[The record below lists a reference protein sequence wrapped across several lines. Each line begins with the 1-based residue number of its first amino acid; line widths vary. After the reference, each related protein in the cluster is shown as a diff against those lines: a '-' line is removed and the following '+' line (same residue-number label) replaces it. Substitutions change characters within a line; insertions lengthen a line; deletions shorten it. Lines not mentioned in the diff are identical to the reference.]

1 MRIKLNYI
9 TPLLA
14 AGAAVAAIATAPTA
28 VAVPNAAADSAQGQQ
43 TRIDSGPTASPC
55 PLPGN
60 VQPDNSPPYPYYPC
74 YPSYHGYGGYG
85 GDRGGDR

>member
-1 MRIKLNYI
+1 MRIRPNYI

-14 AGAAVAAIATAPTA
+14 AGAVAAAIAAAPTA
-28 VAVPNAAADSAQGQQ
+28 VAAPTVAPDSARGEQ
-43 TRIDSGPTASPC
+43 TRVDLGPTESPC

-60 VQPDNSPPYPYYPC
+60 VQPDNSPPYPYFPC
-74 YPSYHGYGGYG
+74 YPSYHNYG

>member
-1 MRIKLNYI
+1 MRIRPNYI
-9 TPLLA
+9 TALLA
-14 AGAAVAAIATAPTA
+14 AGAAVAA

-74 YPSYHGYGGYG
+74 YPSYHNYG

>member
-1 MRIKLNYI
+1 MRNRPNYI
-9 TPLLA
+9 TALLA
-14 AGAAVAAIATAPTA
+14 AGAVAAAIATAATA
-28 VAVPNAAADSAQGQQ
+28 VAAPTVAPDSAQGKQ
-43 TRIDSGPTASPC
+43 TRIDSGPTGSPC

-74 YPSYHGYGGYG
+74 YPSYHNYG

>member
-60 VQPDNSPPYPYYPC
+60 VQPDNSPP
-74 YPSYHGYGGYG
+74 
-85 GDRGGDR
+85 

>member
-14 AGAAVAAIATAPTA
+14 AGAAVAAIAAAPTA
-28 VAVPNAAADSAQGQQ
+28 VAVPNAAADSAQGEQ
-43 TRIDSGPTASPC
+43 TRIDSGPTGSPC
-55 PLPGN
+55 LLPGN

-74 YPSYHGYGGYG
+74 YPSYHNYG

>member
-14 AGAAVAAIATAPTA
+14 AGAAVAAIAAAPTA
-28 VAVPNAAADSAQGQQ
+28 VAVPNAAADSAQGEQ
-43 TRIDSGPTASPC
+43 TRIDSGPTGSPC

-74 YPSYHGYGGYG
+74 YPSYHNYG